1 MKTTTFF
8 FIGLLAA
15 TSVVGQKPNEGGK
28 PREIPPNSTGG
39 HLSLEKF
46 QALPSNPADY
56 RISYG
61 KDENQFGDLRVPS
74 GAGPHPVVI
83 LIHGG
88 CWKADFATLRDLAP
102 MADALKAEGIAR
114 QPPSASKQ

>member
-1 MKTTTFF
+1 MKTTTFIL
-8 FIGLLAA
+8 IGLLAA
-15 TSVVGQKPNEGGK
+15 TSVLAQKPNEGGK

-61 KDENQFGDLRVPS
+61 KDENQFG
-74 GAGPHPVVI
+74 
-83 LIHGG
+83 
-88 CWKADFATLRDLAP
+88 
-102 MADALKAEGIAR
+102 
-114 QPPSASKQ
+114 